1 MLLYQVIL
9 FSDVILLVSF
19 ILTKNSKVMLLI
31 GLYFTLDDK
40 KDLTN

>member
-19 ILTKNSKVMLLI
+19 ILTENSKVMLLI